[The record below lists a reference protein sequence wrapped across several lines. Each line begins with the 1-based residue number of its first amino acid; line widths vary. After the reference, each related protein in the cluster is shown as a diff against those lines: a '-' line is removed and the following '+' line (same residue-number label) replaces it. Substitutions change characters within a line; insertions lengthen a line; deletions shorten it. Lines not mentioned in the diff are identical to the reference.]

1 MAIRVKTTWF
11 KQIDGPKSMEQQA
24 TVIASTI
31 WRLADQAVANISRA
45 DFDILTAQRGFTL
58 LAELSVFMLHQADRM
73 VYGHI
78 SESERQTLVQHMARR
93 LAEIVEENIHETLN
107 DREFGYQAA
116 FIDLVNERC
125 DEYASF
131 DFPPGQPD
139 FSVLRCLGNHILERM
154 ERHDQSWII
163 DQIMDFEA
171 PVMLETLTKTVRG
184 LFPATAEP
192 AAS

>member
-45 DFDILTAQRGFTL
+45 NFDILTPQRGFTL

-78 SESERQTLVQHMARR
+78 SETDRQTLVQHIARR
-93 LAEIVEENIHETLN
+93 LAQIIEENIHETLN
-107 DREFGYQAA
+107 DREFGYQSA
-116 FIDLVNERC
+116 FIDLVNARC

-131 DFPPGQPD
+131 DF
-139 FSVLRCLGNHILERM
+139 
-154 ERHDQSWII
+154 
-163 DQIMDFEA
+163 A
-171 PVMLETLTKTVRG
+171 P
-184 LFPATAEP
+184 
-192 AAS
+192 